1 MGSVWSSDD
10 SDEWED
16 SGEEWSI
23 SFLYSVVKGEA
34 IGDDADYYSD
44 GAWCDKCGDNAGLEA
59 DLYCVD
65 CEAYF
70 CWSCS
75 GRWHHPGG
83 CNELHSLEHIVK
95 DESKGLRILTPLL
108 DELLVGLAAYLLISG
123 LREYV
128 DKDYLRRSDI
138 CPGIRTLQ
146 DGLAWVDTLLFYHF
160 KDTLM
165 TSCSTEDN
173 FWKLLLDSWVRTV
186 LTDSDSLLLLLRT
199 LPNAL
204 LIHYMARTFIV
215 PPFAVAYAVLLV
227 VVRSLEARLPRTR
240 LLRFLA
246 SLAQRVSA
254 LSARFVS
261 YNLQAPAKTLP
272 RVRPS
277 QDLGEWWVYWS
288 GRQVRWF
295 HFYYSAAKECTTLLL
310 ANVMRLTVLFR
321 CLGLLL
327 GVGKLVRWLLDMAGL
342 QEEIRMQQSWFQS
355 VHHMWDTD
363 QLLWQGLASSV
374 MMTTE
379 LVKRADARG
388 IAVVLLGAAFLIAF
402 DVLLR
407 FGIVRKRW
415 FYQRGVQRSVL
426 LPLLV
431 VLVVV
436 PTARFGFFLVYFGL
450 AIVLWQAEKLIS
462 YVTELQH
469 NWFWKQWEEH
479 YRALTLGQCPS
490 SDGELCPCPCTHP
503 RDAPASR
510 RVRPPIPL
518 PTPRWL
524 RRLRRRACKR
534 SCKRR
539 RGARTSASRESL
551 ASEAS
556 TAS

>member
-1 MGSVWSSDD
+1 M
-10 SDEWED
+10 
-16 SGEEWSI
+16 
-23 SFLYSVVKGEA
+23 
-34 IGDDADYYSD
+34 
-44 GAWCDKCGDNAGLEA
+44 
-59 DLYCVD
+59 
-65 CEAYF
+65 
-70 CWSCS
+70 
-75 GRWHHPGG
+75 R
-83 CNELHSLEHIVK
+83 
-95 DESKGLRILTPLL
+95 
-108 DELLVGLAAYLLISG
+108 
-123 LREYV
+123 
-128 DKDYLRRSDI
+128 
-138 CPGIRTLQ
+138 
-146 DGLAWVDTLLFYHF
+146 
-160 KDTLM
+160 
-165 TSCSTEDN
+165 
-173 FWKLLLDSWVRTV
+173 
-186 LTDSDSLLLLLRT
+186 
-199 LPNAL
+199 
-204 LIHYMARTFIV
+204 
-215 PPFAVAYAVLLV
+215 
-227 VVRSLEARLPRTR
+227 
-240 LLRFLA
+240 
-246 SLAQRVSA
+246 
-254 LSARFVS
+254 
-261 YNLQAPAKTLP
+261 
-272 RVRPS
+272 